1 MTYPDQVELDHI
13 QRIGPK
19 TKRERIL
26 LEALKEAEALET
38 RVEELENDLQDKNDQ
53 IGALENKIDEKEEEI
68 DRMTDEIAELKE
80 ENENL
85 YKGIEEL
92 NK

>member
-1 MTYPDQVELDHI
+1 MTYADQIEIDHI

-19 TKRERIL
+19 TERERIL
-26 LEALKEAEALET
+26 LEALKEATALET
-38 RVEELENDLQDKNDQ
+38 RVEELENELQDKNDQ
-53 IGALENKIDEKEEEI
+53 SGALEDKIDEKEEEI
-68 DRMTDEIAELKE
+68 DRLTDEIDELKE

>member
-1 MTYPDQVELDHI
+1 MTHPDQVELDHMK
-13 QRIGPK
+13 RIGPQ
-19 TKRERIL
+19 TENERIL
-26 LEALKEAEALET
+26 LEALEEANALET
-38 RVEELENDLQDKNDQ
+38 RVEELKNELQDKNDQ
-53 IGALENKIDEKEEEI
+53 IGALEDKIDEKETEI
-68 DRMTDEIAELKE
+68 DRLTDEIGELKE